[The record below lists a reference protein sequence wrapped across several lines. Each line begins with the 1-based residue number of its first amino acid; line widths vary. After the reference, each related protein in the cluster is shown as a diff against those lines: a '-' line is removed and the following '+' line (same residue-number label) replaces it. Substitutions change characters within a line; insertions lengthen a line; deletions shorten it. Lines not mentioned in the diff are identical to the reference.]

1 MLAKLEK
8 EDMVPLL
15 TNTDGIW
22 YYSDHGAYHD
32 ENEGNELGNWENDHV
47 NCQFLM
53 TGPGSYQ
60 YVENGICESVVRG
73 LCNLDAVE
81 PDRTKWQFGD
91 ILKLQ
96 QVFTYKFNE
105 EKGVVKT
112 YE

>member
-1 MLAKLEK
+1 
-8 EDMVPLL
+8 
-15 TNTDGIW
+15 
-22 YYSDHGAYHD
+22 
-32 ENEGNELGNWENDHV
+32 
-47 NCQFLM
+47 M

-91 ILKLQ
+91 ILRLQ

-105 EKGVVKT
+105 EKGVYKT